1 MADEGGADLEGVL
14 RCTLLLAERAERT
27 EVRRL
32 HHLLQ
37 LSPSIVHARGRRGA
51 PRLIPLVI
59 FPSGFSP
66 LVISPSPLRPLV
78 ISPPLVPPSVPAIRL
93 RLRLLR
99 LLLLRLLR
107 RRRRRLLRQ
116 AKPWSCASQRHVL
129 LR

>member
-37 LSPSIVHARGRRGA
+37 LSPSIAHARGRRGA

-59 FPSGFSP
+59 SP
-66 LVISPSPLRPLV
+66 RVLSPLV

-93 RLRLLR
+93 RLRLLL

-107 RRRRRLLRQ
+107 RRLRLLLRLLRQ
-116 AKPWSCASQRHVL
+116 AKPGPCTSQGHVL